1 MSIGQK
7 IKYHRKLKGMKQKDL
22 AAILGISDKTVSSW
36 EIDRT
41 EPSMDMI
48 NKMCKLFKIDVTD
61 LIAPPTTEPVFS
73 PDELDIIAK
82 YRSLNEYG
90 KNDLFRRA
98 DELIKLDYTNDDYE
112 PEP

>member
-7 IKYHRKLKGMKQKDL
+7 IKYHRKLKGLKQKDL
-22 AAILGISDKTVSSW
+22 AAILGISDKTISSW

-48 NKMCKLFKIDVTD
+48 NKMCELFKIDASV
-61 LIAPPTTEPVFS
+61 LIAPPTTTPS
-73 PDELDIIAK
+73 LSQDELDIINK